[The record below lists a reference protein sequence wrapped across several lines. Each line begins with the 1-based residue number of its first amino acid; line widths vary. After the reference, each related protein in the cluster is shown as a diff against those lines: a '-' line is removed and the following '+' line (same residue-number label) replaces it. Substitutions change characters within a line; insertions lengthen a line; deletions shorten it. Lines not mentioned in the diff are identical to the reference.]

1 MSEISR
7 SINRFSQK
15 MSKGSTPLVLP
26 AAFVILVLV
35 AFPFGYAVWMSLTN
49 HTVGSSRTDFIGFS
63 NYIKWFSRPEY
74 WQTILNT
81 LIFAGS
87 TVVFGAL
94 FGLAIGLSL
103 HKIKFLRDLWGGAIL
118 VPWIIPTVVSVLIWS
133 WIFNP
138 IAGVL
143 NYILRQLSIITQDIN
158 WLGAFPM
165 ALISVIMVSVWR
177 YTPYFAVVILAARK
191 QVDEQLY
198 EASVID
204 GAHGLQ
210 QFWHITIPSI
220 SRIIMLTST
229 LVFVRVVSDFSIV
242 YVLTRGGPAGA
253 TQIITVLSFTVA
265 FDAGKMGLGITVPL
279 SVMPILVPLILVVT
293 GIMVKNLMA
302 AR

>member
-1 MSEISR
+1 VV
-7 SINRFSQK
+7 Q
-15 MSKGSTPLVLP
+15 STRVLADDP
-26 AAFVILVLV
+26 EHLDLCRLHRR
-35 AFPFGYAVWMSLTN
+35 VW
-49 HTVGSSRTDFIGFS
+49 
-63 NYIKWFSRPEY
+63 
-74 WQTILNT
+74 
-81 LIFAGS
+81 
-87 TVVFGAL
+87 AL

-143 NYILRQLSIITQDIN
+143 NYILRQLSIISQDIN

>member
-1 MSEISR
+1 MRENNR
-7 SINRFSQK
+7 SAASFSQT

-35 AFPFGYAVWMSLTN
+35 AFPFGYAVWMSLTS
-49 HTVGSSRTDFIGFS
+49 HTVGSPQTDFVGFS
-63 NYIKWFSRPEY
+63 NYIKWFNRPDY
-74 WQTILNT
+74 WQTLLNT
-81 LIFAGS
+81 LVYSGF
-87 TVVFGAL
+87 TVVFGIL

-103 HKIKFLRDLWGGAIL
+103 HKIKFLRDIWGGAIL

-138 IAGVL
+138 IAGIL
-143 NYILRQLSIITQDIN
+143 NFMLRRLAIISQDIN
-158 WLGAFPM
+158 WLGEFPM
-165 ALISVIMVSVWR
+165 ALISVIIVSVWR
-177 YTPYFAVVILAARK
+177 YTPYFGVVILAARK
-191 QVDEQLY
+191 QVDDQLY

-204 GAHGLQ
+204 GANGLQ
-210 QFWHITIPSI
+210 QFWTITLPSI

-229 LVFVRVVSDFSIV
+229 LVFVRVVSDFSVV

-279 SVMPILVPLILVVT
+279 SVMPVLIPLILVVT
-293 GIMVKNLMA
+293 GLMVKNLMA

>member
-1 MSEISR
+1 
-7 SINRFSQK
+7 

-63 NYIKWFSRPEY
+63 NYIRWFSRPEY

>member
-1 MSEISR
+1 
-7 SINRFSQK
+7 

>member
-1 MSEISR
+1 
-7 SINRFSQK
+7 

-63 NYIKWFSRPEY
+63 NYIRWFSRPEY

-87 TVVFGAL
+87 TVVVGAL

>member
-1 MSEISR
+1 
-7 SINRFSQK
+7 

-49 HTVGSSRTDFIGFS
+49 HTVGSSRTDFVGFS
-63 NYIKWFSRPEY
+63 NYIRWFSRPEY

-138 IAGVL
+138 VAGVL
-143 NYILRQLSIITQDIN
+143 NYMLRQLSIITQDIN